1 MKRSTSIAIILMV
14 SMLAMPASSHAFNNL
29 LEIYMGGGS
38 GDATGAGEA
47 DVDMGMFGAEYTM
60 YFTALE
66 TTEDP
71 YAMREFLQ
79 HPSYLNLGLESQTM
93 ETTFAG
99 GGTMEDTSGTIS
111 IGGMFYLP
119 NGTGLGGTLSSTGGE
134 EKSPGGTDDLT
145 ETSVVLS
152 LDHYVS
158 DNTSFSV
165 DLNSI
170 SSETKDDSGAIVK
183 DDTYDQ
189 KTIDI
194 RGSTLINNKI
204 WVTGLVGF
212 GEQEM
217 ENGTSLDVSRFE
229 LEAGM
234 FPMQKLGVFIGVG
247 TEKIEG
253 DNSESTETYS
263 MLSADYSLSES
274 INIMA
279 AFIKHKMEE
288 DGGGGAMEV
297 DITMLQLAMG
307 ILF

>member
-1 MKRSTSIAIILMV
+1 MKRITSIAIILMV
-14 SMLAMPASSHAFNNL
+14 AMLAMPASSHAFNNL
-29 LEIYMGGGS
+29 LEIYMGSGS
-38 GDATGAGEA
+38 GDATGAFEA

-60 YFTALE
+60 YLTSLE
-66 TTEDP
+66 TTEGP

-79 HPSYLNLGLESQTM
+79 HPSYLNLGLESQTI

-99 GGTMEDTSGTIS
+99 GGTKEDTSGTIS
-111 IGGMFYLP
+111 IGGMYYLP

-134 EKSPGGTDDLT
+134 VKNPGGGTDDLT

-170 SSETKDDSGAIVK
+170 ASETKYAAGGTDEY
-183 DDTYDQ
+183 TQ

-194 RGSTLINNKI
+194 RGSTLINNNF
-204 WVTGLVGF
+204 WVSGLVGF
-212 GEQEM
+212 GEQKVD
-217 ENGTSLDVSRFE
+217 NGTSQDISRFE

-234 FPMQKLGVFIGVG
+234 FPMQRLGVFLGVG

-253 DNSESTETYS
+253 DNSEETEKYS
-263 MLSADYSLSES
+263 MLSADYSMSES
-274 INIMA
+274 INIMTA
-279 AFIKHKMEE
+279 IINFKIEE

-297 DITMLQLAMG
+297 DITMFQLAMG
-307 ILF
+307 VLF